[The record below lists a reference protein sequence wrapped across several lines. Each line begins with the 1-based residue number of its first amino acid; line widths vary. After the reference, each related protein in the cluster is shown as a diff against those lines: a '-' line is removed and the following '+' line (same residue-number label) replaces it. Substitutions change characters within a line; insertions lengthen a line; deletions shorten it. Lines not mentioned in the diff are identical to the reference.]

1 MLTLILLAAIV
12 IGLIIW
18 TCKSYWDAHEVAF
31 YLTIIFSGVFII
43 VCLTLCNRGKRFDL
57 VKEEYGNLKMQVEE
71 YNSLPDSCKL
81 VTFEYDIRK
90 GVLSMNDK
98 ISRHKVM
105 SKSIWRGLWF
115 SEEIGRL
122 DKLHIIGKA
131 DTRESEQ
138 PTAKK

>member
-1 MLTLILLAAIV
+1 MLTLILLAAII

-18 TCKSYWDAHEVAF
+18 ACNSDWDVQEAAICTSIVV
-31 YLTIIFSGVFII
+31 GVIFII

-90 GVLSMNDK
+90 DVLAMNNK
-98 ISRHKVM
+98 ISRHEVM

-122 DKLHIIGKA
+122 DKLHVIAKA
-131 DTRESEQ
+131 DTREPEQ
-138 PTAKK
+138 STEKE